1 MDKKD
6 LSERDICTKFIHEA
20 LRRAG
25 WDLHEKVFEEY
36 PLTKGPVIVRGKHVA
51 RGQRKR
57 ADYVLFHKP
66 NQPLAIIEAK
76 DNKHSVRA
84 GMQQALEYAELL
96 DVPVVFSSNGDGFL
110 AHDLTG
116 TRDPIEEELT
126 LDQFPSPDELWRRY
140 CAWKGITEK
149 TEPIVTQ
156 DYYSDGSDKT
166 PRYYQ
171 WKAINRTVEAI
182 ARGDD
187 RILLVLATGTGKT
200 FTAFQIIWRLWKARV
215 KKRILFLADRN
226 ILVDQT
232 MVNDFRPFRGAMA
245 KLSTRTKSIERV
257 NEGLDKSE
265 QVKLGVDKRTKKVD
279 RSYEIYLSLY
289 QAVSGAEE
297 ERNIYKQFSPDFFDL
312 IVGPVC

>member
-126 LDQFPSPDELWRRY
+126 R
-140 CAWKGITEK
+140 A
-149 TEPIVTQ
+149 
-156 DYYSDGSDKT
+156 
-166 PRYYQ
+166 
-171 WKAINRTVEAI
+171 
-182 ARGDD
+182 
-187 RILLVLATGTGKT
+187 
-200 FTAFQIIWRLWKARV
+200 
-215 KKRILFLADRN
+215 
-226 ILVDQT
+226 
-232 MVNDFRPFRGAMA
+232 
-245 KLSTRTKSIERV
+245 
-257 NEGLDKSE
+257 
-265 QVKLGVDKRTKKVD
+265 GVDLAMPEIDEKAFKKAVARAQQRVRGRT
-279 RSYEIYLSLY
+279 SEMG
-289 QAVSGAEE
+289 AVRLVPVMTEALAKQMRAQSAAMGAA
-297 ERNIYKQFSPDFFDL
+297 SPTTTWTTS
-312 IVGPVC
+312 